1 MQNEDIEVQRT
12 EQATPAETET
22 AARARAIRAR
32 LPGQVFRERLDAA
45 AIEFGPLYTLV
56 QIRERVAETLPSK
69 FGYRR
74 TAVLE
79 PIESYR
85 DRIPDDALLK
95 YDAAVARGLFTR
107 FWVATPAYREE
118 RQIDPWIIG
127 EVADA
132 DAYAVIARWE

>member
-1 MQNEDIEVQRT
+1 MQYEEQIDVQGT
-12 EQATPAETET
+12 EQATTQV
-22 AARARAIRAR
+22 RARAIRAR
-32 LPGQVFRERLDAA
+32 LPGQVFGERLDAA
-45 AIEFGPLYTLV
+45 AIEFGPLYSLV
-56 QIRERVAETLPSK
+56 QIRERVAETLPPK

-85 DRIPDDALLK
+85 ERIPDDVLLK
-95 YDAAVARGLFTR
+95 YDDAVARGLFSR

-127 EVADA
+127 EITDA
-132 DAYAVIARWE
+132 NAYAVIARWE